1 MRARWERS
9 GVRASV
15 YGILEATGSNGPG
28 EKQGRDRQSH
38 GWYANDNVKVWTD
51 NEGQIGSGTPKRER
65 ASGK

>member
-1 MRARWERS
+1 
-9 GVRASV
+9 V

-38 GWYANDNVKVWTD
+38 GWCANDNVKVWTD
-51 NEGQIGSGTPKRER
+51 NERQIGSGTPKRER